1 MLLVRVDC
9 VFIVTVIRRCVNAG
23 KGLGGAVSEA
33 EPVGRDRFVVYLSF
47 ESGAG
52 GCGIVE
58 GNGEVD
64 WIEVGVSIWLDG
76 IALVVLEWVYDLRA
90 TSTCG
95 QMIP

>member
-1 MLLVRVDC
+1 MREKDWG
-9 VFIVTVIRRCVNAG
+9 AG
-23 KGLGGAVSEA
+23 SDAASIGL
-33 EPVGRDRFVVYLSF
+33 DRFLIDLSF